1 MGLREDFGG
10 KVEAALN
17 AAVDK
22 YVTAD
27 MLTALIIPQLESLL
41 KTQTEKLKQQLKAD
55 VIDLIDGEDD
65 IK

>member
-1 MGLREDFGG
+1 MGLRKEYGH
-10 KVEAALN
+10 KIEEALN

-22 YVTAD
+22 YITAD
-27 MLTALIIPQLESLL
+27 MLVALVIPQLTSLL
-41 KTQTEKLKQQLKAD
+41 QSKTEELKQKLKAD